1 MTVLATARTHIPVA
15 VPVTILVT
23 IVVAVIAR
31 WLLRRIIGRTVKTVS
46 ETSFARRMASATPDP
61 AGTSS
66 AQLAAERTAARA
78 RTVGALLQKI
88 VSVVIFV
95 IVAVIIL
102 SVLGADVG
110 PFIASAGIVG
120 IAIGFG
126 AQSLIKDFL
135 TGLFMIMED
144 QYGVGDTVDT
154 GQAVGIVEDVGL
166 RVTRLRDDNG
176 VLWYVPNGSITRIG
190 NRSQGWSVARVDV
203 PVAHTADLEQVQ
215 DLLTATATALAAD
228 PEWRDDILDD
238 PPISQLDSLTP
249 DGALL
254 HVQLRSQPHRQA
266 AIAREL
272 RLRVKRALDSAGVPY
287 KQGPE
292 AV

>member
-1 MTVLATARTHIPVA
+1 MTVLAAARTNFPIA

-23 IVVAVIAR
+23 IVVAIIAR
-31 WLLRRIIGRTVKTVS
+31 WLLRRIIGRTVKTIA
-46 ETSFARRMASATPDP
+46 ETSFARRMAGTRSDPESHAT
-61 AGTSS
+61 

-95 IVAVIIL
+95 IVVVIIL

-154 GQAVGIVEDVGL
+154 GQAIGIVEDVGL

-190 NRSQGWSVARVDV
+190 NLSQGWSLARVDV

-215 DLLTATATALAAD
+215 DLLRATAAALAAD
-228 PEWRDDILDD
+228 PEWREDILED
-238 PPISQLDSLTP
+238 PPFAQLDSLTP

-254 HVQLRSQPHRQA
+254 HVQVRCQPYRQGA
-266 AIAREL
+266 VAREL
-272 RLRVKRALDSAGVPY
+272 RLRVKRALDAAGVPY
-287 KQGPE
+287 KQGPTST
-292 AV
+292 